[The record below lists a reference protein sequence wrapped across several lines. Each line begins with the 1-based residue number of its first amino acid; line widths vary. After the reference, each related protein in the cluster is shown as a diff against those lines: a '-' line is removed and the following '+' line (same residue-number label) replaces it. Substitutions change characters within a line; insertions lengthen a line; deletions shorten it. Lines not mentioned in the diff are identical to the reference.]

1 MSEIRIEAPIREQ
14 ERETREEEEDD
25 QIGINAYTIIAART
39 LPYNSGSSYLSK

>member
-14 ERETREEEEDD
+14 ERETREEEDD